1 LWKKN
6 IKTIPKSGS
15 RHNRN
20 FEQNKSRT
28 RTKGE
33 KSRVKERNSLQRG
46 LDLRNVNRER
56 EGEVVVVVVVL
67 DYVSWVFIVS
77 SNGPKERRNLA
88 RFCVF
93 RMLWTLSL
101 LSNPSLM
108 GTEDCNLKDIIFLW
122 KITLIKYKH

>member
-1 LWKKN
+1 VKKKN

-56 EGEVVVVVVVL
+56 EGEVVVVVL

-77 SNGPKERRNLA
+77 SNGPEERRNLA

-93 RMLWTLSL
+93 RMLQTLSL

-108 GTEDCNLKDIIFLW
+108 GTQDCNLKDIIFYEIL
-122 KITLIKYKH
+122 L

>member
-1 LWKKN
+1 MKIFFFSFLHCPTTKQENPIFHNQKNCEKKN

-93 RMLWTLSL
+93 RML
-101 LSNPSLM
+101 
-108 GTEDCNLKDIIFLW
+108 
-122 KITLIKYKH
+122 

>member
-1 LWKKN
+1 VKKNKN

-56 EGEVVVVVVVL
+56 EGEVVVVVL
-67 DYVSWVFIVS
+67 GYVSWVFIVS

-93 RMLWTLSL
+93 RML
-101 LSNPSLM
+101 
-108 GTEDCNLKDIIFLW
+108 
-122 KITLIKYKH
+122 